1 MATRKKKVIK
11 PISAGTIPFDNGK
24 VKMGIYYQ
32 KPKYVEYDKDMLNLQ
47 TYLIGDPVK
56 LKRNYYITR
65 AFELLGAVVLLII
78 LLKGN
83 S

>member
-1 MATRKKKVIK
+1 MNDIYYN
-11 PISAGTIPFDNGK
+11 NGK
-24 VKMGIYYQ
+24 IKIGSEYYLNPL
-32 KPKYVEYDKDMLNLQ
+32 KPKYIEQDRDMLNLQ